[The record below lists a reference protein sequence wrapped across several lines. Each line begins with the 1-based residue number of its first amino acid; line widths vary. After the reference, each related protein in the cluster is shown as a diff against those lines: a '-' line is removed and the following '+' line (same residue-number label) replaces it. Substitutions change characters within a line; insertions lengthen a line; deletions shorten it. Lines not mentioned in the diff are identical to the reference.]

1 MKSRFSIIFTIII
14 VFSMTSCEKRGLPD
28 FTEVLERWGISMR
41 HPKFEKMK
49 RLRSIENPYPSPT
62 FLAGSLKGCAKDH
75 TLQIIWHLGAI
86 RSDASE
92 DEYNK
97 IKQFLSSSVDNQGKR
112 WIYPQT
118 MPEDNSTSP
127 KDSNI
132 VIKKWEIKQ
141 VTGDFKWE
149 KRKDF
154 MKDSCDYFTSPMG
167 HKVLYQTWSYK
178 DTADE
183 AVYGASSIWCCEET
197 NRMFRLTISNKYN
210 NSEALLKKYLEH
222 FKCHGIK
229 P

>member
-1 MKSRFSIIFTIII
+1 VKSRFSIIFIIMLF
-14 VFSMTSCEKRGLPD
+14 FSIGSCERKSLPD

-41 HPKFEKMK
+41 HPKFEKLE
-49 RLRSIENPYPSPT
+49 RLRSIDPFHPFPT
-62 FLAGSLKGCAKDH
+62 FLEGSLKGYAKDH
-75 TLQIIWHLGAI
+75 TLQIFWYLGGF
-86 RSDASE
+86 RSDEPE
-92 DEYNK
+92 DEYREL
-97 IKQFLSSSVDNQGKR
+97 KQILSFWVDAQEKR

-118 MPEDNSTSP
+118 MPEDISTSP

-132 VIKKWEIKQ
+132 GIKKWELKQ

-149 KRKDF
+149 ERKDF

-167 HKVLYQTWSYK
+167 HKVLYQTWSYV
-178 DTADE
+178 DTTDE
-183 AVYGASSIWCCEET
+183 AMYGASSVWCCEET
-197 NRMFRLTISNKYN
+197 KRMFHLTISNKYN